1 MNKIFRVV
9 FEKIKNVKFHM
20 FNSDPNTN
28 ISLIENF
35 TRQSHKMVK
44 HKQICRCRRNCL
56 SEFEYF
62 VELALKELTK
72 IFHYF
77 FHIIVKNIISDNEVI
92 KTHWKFRVL
101 HFVHLFCLKSS
112 VNNIL
117 WVLFTPF
124 IIPPRGGRTDFKP
137 RT

>member
-20 FNSDPNTN
+20 FDSDPNTN

-44 HKQICRCRRNCL
+44 HKEICRCRRNCL

-112 VNNIL
+112 VNNMIVSSFYAL
-117 WVLFTPF
+117 HYSPK
-124 IIPPRGGRTDFKP
+124 RGWDGL
-137 RT
+137 

>member
-20 FNSDPNTN
+20 FDSDPNTN

-92 KTHWKFRVL
+92 KTH
-101 HFVHLFCLKSS
+101 
-112 VNNIL
+112 
-117 WVLFTPF
+117 
-124 IIPPRGGRTDFKP
+124 
-137 RT
+137 

>member
-9 FEKIKNVKFHM
+9 FEKIKNLKFHM
-20 FNSDPNTN
+20 FDSDPNTN

-72 IFHYF
+72 ILHYF

-112 VNNIL
+112 VNNMIVSSFYAL
-117 WVLFTPF
+117 HYSPK
-124 IIPPRGGRTDFKP
+124 RGWDGL
-137 RT
+137 

>member
-20 FNSDPNTN
+20 FDSDPNTN

-112 VNNIL
+112 VNNMIVSSFYAL
-117 WVLFTPF
+117 HYSPK
-124 IIPPRGGRTDFKP
+124 RG
-137 RT
+137 